1 MLALEAESQIKDA
14 KKPLFLR
21 FIELLIDDSYDA
33 INLLDKSLHYMAQ
46 LKEQKAERSDVPAG
60 PKRHKREATFQKIAM
75 LARLHN
81 VMVRETIGV
90 LEMLTSEVK
99 EVFVHSIIVD
109 RVAFTLQYFLLQLV
123 GPEKRDFKVLDMFP
137 FLVNNTFLIFKIDL
151 LGRRLS

>member
-1 MLALEAESQIKDA
+1 MLALEAESQIEDA
-14 KKPLFLR
+14 KEPLFLR

-33 INLLDKSLHYMAQ
+33 IDLLDKSLHYMAQ
-46 LKEQKAERSDVPAG
+46 LKEQKVERSDGSWPDVPAG

-109 RVAFTLQYFLLQLV
+109 RVAFTLQYFLL
-123 GPEKRDFKVLDMFP
+123 
-137 FLVNNTFLIFKIDL
+137 
-151 LGRRLS
+151 